1 MRTLPS
7 LAACLIV
14 LASCGDRLPSHDAP
28 PEAPVVSP
36 EIFAGLPLLP
46 GSRMAGGSANA
57 AEAVVAVPV
66 PADSVARFYRR
77 VLADRFWDLR
87 GDATDR
93 DGQITLYAR
102 SPEGRPMW
110 IIVRPAGASRANVS
124 VVATAVDSS
133 AAGR

>member
-1 MRTLPS
+1 
-7 LAACLIV
+7 
-14 LASCGDRLPSHDAP
+14 
-28 PEAPVVSP
+28 
-36 EIFAGLPLLP
+36 
-46 GSRMAGGSANA
+46 
-57 AEAVVAVPV
+57 VAVPV